1 MLLTFC
7 SKKSSTCIIQT
18 ERRGN
23 FSDRKE
29 NTLILVN
36 LLSIIDH
43 IVFCDYFHSHT
54 ESYFI
59 SLSQMEEDVGC
70 TRKIREQIY
79 RQPNQVS
86 SNMYA
91 ILSYISF
98 YISRSNMFHFQEMN
112 YSTVLQKSNHAKIEI
127 RF

>member
-1 MLLTFC
+1 
-7 SKKSSTCIIQT
+7 
-18 ERRGN
+18 
-23 FSDRKE
+23 
-29 NTLILVN
+29 
-36 LLSIIDH
+36 
-43 IVFCDYFHSHT
+43 
-54 ESYFI
+54 
-59 SLSQMEEDVGC
+59 MEEDVGC

-127 RF
+127 RFWSIKNAVISNCYNTS